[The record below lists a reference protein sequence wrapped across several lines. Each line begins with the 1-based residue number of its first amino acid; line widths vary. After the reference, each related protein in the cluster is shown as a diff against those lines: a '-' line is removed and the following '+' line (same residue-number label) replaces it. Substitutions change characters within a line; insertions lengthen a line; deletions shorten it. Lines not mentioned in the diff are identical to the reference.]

1 MAAPSSHHLQ
11 SRVNQI
17 YDHLYAN
24 ASTRTPAGICAEVG
38 KVLHSGVYWEECKNK
53 HPAFDFD
60 RQQVRS
66 LTVQESHI
74 CREVARLVRAAF
86 AEMNARWKLYDSST
100 EITLS
105 DLDIGYI
112 AAQLSGLY
120 LSDPK
125 RDVFGDVIEII
136 RSNWAKRI
144 GGQFFTDQRV
154 TALAMTLLD
163 FNPRRGDDL
172 VDICAGTGGF
182 LLAGTNH
189 IRSLLEDAAEEG
201 PPEEALIRLSLAS
214 IRGLEVDGEIAALA
228 NASLQARLG
237 TKHESFV
244 SQADSLNPATLTRNR
259 ANVKMGTHLCA
270 ASNPPFGTTI
280 TVKDPAILRTFD
292 LAATAARSNAPML
305 MDGFGKLTP
314 RAPDIL
320 FLEQN
325 IKLLAP
331 GRGRLAIVM
340 PYQILSG
347 PQTLFVRQW
356 LLRHAQVL
364 AVVDLPV
371 ETFQPH
377 TGTKTALLVVKRR
390 VEPLSDPRD
399 GAEGTVFMAMP
410 RWIGHDRR
418 GHPVFRRNADG
429 SLSEEILSDFDEV
442 KAAYKAYLSGNDP
455 RAIYERCCAIP
466 YANITR
472 DALLRTNAL
481 FHKPLNGGSQTVAD
495 LSLTAKRGWQTKKIR
510 DVVKRIFYP
519 GRFRRDYID
528 RTAGAVPFLGGSN
541 ITELLITTDKWLS
554 PDDPKLEALKVEAGW
569 LLITRSGST
578 GIVASVPPAWD
589 GCAMS
594 EHVIRIVPDPTKLDP
609 HYLLAFLRTD
619 YAQEIIKRGVFG
631 SVIDE
636 ITPEFIGEIEIP
648 IPNFKKVLKPII
660 DEIRH
665 AEEARQIAIQGH
677 SQGLDHL
684 NRLLG

>member
-1 MAAPSSHHLQ
+1 MVAPSSHHLQ

-24 ASTRTPAGICAEVG
+24 ATTRTPAGICAEVG
-38 KVLHSGVYWEECKNK
+38 KVLHSGMFWEECKKK

-60 RQQVRS
+60 RQQFRA
-66 LTVQESHI
+66 LTGQDRGI
-74 CREVARLVRAAF
+74 CGDVARQVRAAF
-86 AEMNARWKLYDSST
+86 AEMNERWKLYEPST
-100 EITLS
+100 EILLN
-105 DLDIGYI
+105 DLNIGYTV
-112 AAQLSGLY
+112 AQLNGLY

-154 TALAMTLLD
+154 TSLAMTLLD
-163 FNPRRGDDL
+163 FDPRCGDDL

-182 LLAGTNH
+182 LLAGANH
-189 IRSLLEDAAEEG
+189 IRSLLEEDAENGQVEED
-201 PPEEALIRLSLAS
+201 LVRLSLAS
-214 IRGLEVDGEIAALA
+214 IKGMEVDAEIAGLA

-244 SQADSLNPATLTRNR
+244 CHADSLNPVTMKRNGAR
-259 ANVKMGTHLCA
+259 VKIGTHLCA
-270 ASNPPFGTTI
+270 ASNPPFGTKITI
-280 TVKDPAILRTFD
+280 KDPAILRSFD
-292 LAATAARSNAPML
+292 LAVTASRSNVPRL
-305 MDGFGKLTP
+305 LEGFGKLTP

-325 IKLLAP
+325 IRLLAP
-331 GRGRLAIVM
+331 GRGRLAIVL

-347 PQTLFVRQW
+347 PQTLFVRDW
-356 LLRHAQVL
+356 LLRHAKIL
-364 AVVDLPV
+364 AVVDLPG

-390 VEPLSDPRD
+390 LEPLSDPRD
-399 GAEGTVFMAMP
+399 DGDGTVFMGMP

-418 GHPVFRRNADG
+418 GHPVFKRNADG

-442 KAAYKAYLSGNDP
+442 KEAYKAYQAGKDP
-455 RAIYERCCAIP
+455 RAVNEHCFAVP
-466 YANITR
+466 YAHITR
-472 DALLRTNAL
+472 DALLRSNAL
-481 FHKPLNGGSQTVAD
+481 FHKPLDGSSQTVAD
-495 LSLTAKRGWQTKKIR
+495 LSLREKPGWQKKKIR

-528 RTAGAVPFLGGSN
+528 HTAEAVPFLGGSN

-554 PDDPKLEALKVEAGW
+554 PEDPKLDALRVEAGW
-569 LLITRSGST
+569 ILITRSGST
-578 GIVASVPPAWD
+578 GIVSSVPPAWD
-589 GCAMS
+589 GAAMS
-594 EHVIRIVPDPTKLDP
+594 EHVIRIVPDASKLDP
-609 HYLLAFLRTD
+609 HYLLAFLRTN

-648 IPNFKKVLKPII
+648 IPKLKKVLNQVVDKV
-660 DEIRH
+660 RQG
-665 AEEARQIAIQGH
+665 EEARQLAILGH
-677 SQGLDHL
+677 SQGLDQL
-684 NRLLG
+684 NLLLS